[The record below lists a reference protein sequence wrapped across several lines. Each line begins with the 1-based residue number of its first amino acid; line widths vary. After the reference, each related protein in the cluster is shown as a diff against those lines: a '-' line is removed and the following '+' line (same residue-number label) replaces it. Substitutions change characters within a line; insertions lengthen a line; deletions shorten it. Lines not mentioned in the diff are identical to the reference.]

1 MISQHHRRSKRA
13 SGLIALLALQSQTNG
28 LSQISPKSD
37 GTIAQ
42 TAQNGNQKPSTSWS
56 YFVFFCGWPVHPNNS
71 HNAEPDRDQAYEL
84 RLGKM
89 KNL

>member
-1 MISQHHRRSKRA
+1 MISQHHRRLKRA
-13 SGLIALLALQSQTNG
+13 SRLIAPLALQSQTNG

-42 TAQNGNQKPSTSWS
+42 TAQNGNQKP
-56 YFVFFCGWPVHPNNS
+56 FDKLELFCFFCGWPVHPNNS